1 MKERVRRHPCESFHG
16 ELRTEAL
23 LCLQPQGADK
33 TPGRGRK
40 KGMTGSVHAKRDRW
54 GCDTKRGS
62 ELVPGWKL
70 CFQVWVH

>member
-1 MKERVRRHPCESFHG
+1 MEEREKEERRHACESFHG

-40 KGMTGSVHAKRDRW
+40 KGTTGGKKKVRACARLKTVFPSVGALMRD
-54 GCDTKRGS
+54 K
-62 ELVPGWKL
+62 
-70 CFQVWVH
+70 